1 MRYHG
6 NWVGPGWTAGQYK
19 DVKDLTEADR
29 NVPAVDAFD
38 QAGKD
43 HDIGLFD
50 YPERADELNKKFIE
64 EAAKHGIKGN
74 LAAAAVGL
82 WGPSPSGKKQR
93 PITTR
98 EIWERGQSLRNWNG
112 ESKMAKGFGNWED
125 PKVAARAAA
134 RKKQLEAERAA
145 EAQAIKDWDEKNAAL
160 AGIPGTKRDSEGN
173 PKPGETVAN
182 LPDSEDIDFNL
193 PPPGEGFSDDPFGDM
208 SDDIPMI
215 DDGSGGGPEAS
226 RAAGPTVGAGSISK
240 ETPVLQNATPSR
252 GLQETHTAIC
262 CYNGWGSAVLLDHTS
277 PVVLELNLTQPVD
290 ILKTAMVNTAEGAAW
305 TKGLNNVPFN
315 GGSTRDSATASAFPI
330 TTATGSVVTEAAD
343 WFAFWAKIYEYY
355 TVLGCEYEV
364 IIGSVSSGINN
375 DALVGM
381 DFNSYRTAEGS
392 GGNVTPQNAK
402 LTDMMAW
409 KHIQWKRLEAKTSD
423 PNAVSTTVFRGRYKQ
438 GMAARNVN
446 NDGDVKT
453 WIKVEELPTLKET
466 IALYF
471 YKHPMNTT
479 KSSTTVCGFNIQFN
493 MKYIVQFKDLREQAR
508 YPKTGATAISLVTP
522 TDVTQ
527 VL

>member
-1 MRYHG
+1 MK
-6 NWVGPGWTAGQYK
+6 WT
-19 DVKDLTEADR
+19 
-29 NVPAVDAFD
+29 
-38 QAGKD
+38 
-43 HDIGLFD
+43 
-50 YPERADELNKKFIE
+50 ADELWKKDLAWLHKADDVE
-64 EAAKHGIKGN
+64 MEVDAA
-74 LAAAAVGL
+74 
-82 WGPSPSGKKQR
+82 
-93 PITTR
+93 
-98 EIWERGQSLRNWNG
+98 GQTIG
-112 ESKMAKGFGNWED
+112 TSKNT
-125 PKVAARAAA
+125 PT
-134 RKKQLEAERAA
+134 Q
-145 EAQAIKDWDEKNAAL
+145 
-160 AGIPGTKRDSEGN
+160 P
-173 PKPGETVAN
+173 N
-182 LPDSEDIDFNL
+182 LPVIDKAGPNRGEEVFDFI
-193 PPPGEGFSDDPFGDM
+193 PPAGEGFSDDPFGDM
-208 SDDIPMI
+208 ADDMDI
-215 DDGSGGGPEAS
+215 DGSGPGEPEAS
-226 RAAGPTVGAGSISK
+226 RAADTVGAGNISK
-240 ETPVLQNATPSR
+240 ETPVLKNATPSR

-262 CYNGWGSAVLLDHTS
+262 CYNGWGSAVYLDHAS

-290 ILKTAMVNTAEGAAW
+290 ILKTAMINTAEGAAW

-315 GGSTRDSATASAFPI
+315 GSSTRDAATASAFPI

-364 IIGSVSSGINN
+364 IIGAVSSGINN

-392 GGNVTPQNAK
+392 GGNVTPQDAK

-409 KHIQWKRLEAKTSD
+409 KHINWKRLEAKTSD

-438 GMAARNVN
+438 GQAARNIN

-453 WIKVEELPTLKET
+453 WIKTTELPVLKET
-466 IALYF
+466 IAFYF
-471 YKHPMNTT
+471 YKHPLNST

-508 YPKTGATAISLVTP
+508 YPKTGATAISMITP